1 MTRRCLGLIVCASI
15 VLSQAVPVA
24 HCQTAAQPGE
34 GFIEYLEFREVD
46 IKDILRQLAKQYGL
60 NIVFSEAVR
69 GLVTVQLSHVTIEQ
83 ALDSV
88 VTINGFAYTK
98 AGNVYKVTSQDE
110 AAREGK
116 QTKLFR
122 LNNADALKLK
132 DTLAKVLSSDGVIE
146 ADVRSNSVIVTDVI
160 SAIGRVE
167 AMIPSLDEVTAQ
179 VLIEA
184 KIIETSL
191 TNTEKLGIDWTTTIQ
206 ATGASR
212 PTTFPFKFWGSAQDM
227 YPVPEYTNDNSTI
240 TSDFAFGREAYLTMD
255 RAIGFSSFP
264 TAGASQFVMGT
275 LNFSALKAVLDVIKT
290 RSDSKLVASPRIM
303 TTNNQQASINVGK
316 VVPIATYEMDS
327 TTGNWRVTGW
337 ENMNIGVN
345 LEVTPQISPDGHIKL
360 NLKPEVSN
368 IVEYIGTDVNRRP
381 VTSTRTASTEV
392 VIQDG
397 MTVVI
402 GGLVKEKESAT
413 HKKVPIL
420 GDIPFLGKLFTRKEL
435 GTSEEPKEK
444 TDLLIFV
451 TATILKD
458 GKAAQ
463 QSAELLTERPFK
475 AEMRGIDAD

>member
-1 MTRRCLGLIVCASI
+1 
-15 VLSQAVPVA
+15 
-24 HCQTAAQPGE
+24 
-34 GFIEYLEFREVD
+34 
-46 IKDILRQLAKQYGL
+46 
-60 NIVFSEAVR
+60 
-69 GLVTVQLSHVTIEQ
+69 
-83 ALDSV
+83 
-88 VTINGFAYTK
+88 
-98 AGNVYKVTSQDE
+98 
-110 AAREGK
+110 
-116 QTKLFR
+116 
-122 LNNADALKLK
+122 
-132 DTLAKVLSSDGVIE
+132 
-146 ADVRSNSVIVTDVI
+146 
-160 SAIGRVE
+160 
-167 AMIPSLDEVTAQ
+167 
-179 VLIEA
+179 
-184 KIIETSL
+184 
-191 TNTEKLGIDWTTTIQ
+191 
-206 ATGASR
+206 
-212 PTTFPFKFWGSAQDM
+212 M
-227 YPVPEYTNDNSTI
+227 YPVPEYTTDNSTI
-240 TSDFAFGREAYLTMD
+240 TSDFAFGKEAYLTMD

-264 TAGASQFVMGT
+264 AAGASQFVMGT

-360 NLKPEVSN
+360 KLKPEVSN

>member
-1 MTRRCLGLIVCASI
+1 MTRLFAGLVLCAGI
-15 VLSQAVPVA
+15 LIAAPNGY
-24 HCQTAAQPGE
+24 CQTEAADNI
-34 GFIEYLEFREVD
+34 IEYLEFREVD
-46 IKDILRQLAKQYGL
+46 IKDILRQLSKQYDL
-60 NIVFSEAVR
+60 NIVFSESVK
-69 GLVTVQLSHVTIEQ
+69 GLVTVQLANVTIEQ

-98 AGNVYKVTSQDE
+98 KGNVYKVTSQEE
-110 AAREGK
+110 ASREGK

-122 LNNADALKLK
+122 LNNADAVKLK
-132 DTLAKVLSSDGVIE
+132 DTLAKVLSPEGVIE
-146 ADVRSNSVIVTDVI
+146 ADVRSNSLIVTDTI
-160 SAIGRVE
+160 SAINRVDS
-167 AMIPSLDEVTAQ
+167 MVPSLDEVTAQ

-212 PTTFPFKFWGSAQDM
+212 PTTFPFKFWGSSQDM
-227 YPVPEYTNDNSTI
+227 YPVPTYTSSAEDNTV
-240 TSDFAFGREAYLTMD
+240 TSDFAFGQEAYLTMD
-255 RAIGFSSFP
+255 RAAGFSSFP

-337 ENMNIGVN
+337 ENMNVGVN

-360 NLKPEVSN
+360 KLKPEVSN

-402 GGLVKEKESAT
+402 GGLVKEKEST
-413 HKKVPIL
+413 TKKK
-420 GDIPFLGKLFTRKEL
+420 IPFLGNIPFLGRLFSRDET
-435 GTSEEPKEK
+435 GTDEEPKEK

-451 TATILKD
+451 TATVIKD
-458 GKAAQ
+458 KVAGQ
-463 QSAELLTERPFK
+463 QSAELATDRPFK
-475 AEMRGIDAD
+475 AEMRGVDAHR